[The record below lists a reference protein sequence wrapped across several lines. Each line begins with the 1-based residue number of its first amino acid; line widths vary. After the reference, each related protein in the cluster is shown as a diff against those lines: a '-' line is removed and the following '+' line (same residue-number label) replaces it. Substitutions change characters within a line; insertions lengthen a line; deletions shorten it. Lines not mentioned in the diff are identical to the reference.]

1 MTTFAPHYT
10 PADIK
15 AAKDVSIWAA
25 ATCRSTTALARMIG
39 GSAGTLSAVLRGC
52 YKSSPTP
59 ILARLLQAAGQRLPK
74 GWDALPT
81 AAAPAPAAPNTQIY
95 VPDTQK
101 SVPEPKQICADRP
114 AMTAWEPGAT
124 LAGSDVERK
133 QILKALAKHGS
144 QSPLPRD
151 ALLKRLGDTPA
162 VRLALEALIH
172 ARQVMD
178 AVVITGAERNVVL
191 YTPGRVPVERPGPK
205 VGNRKRG
212 KAISIPPSTRAGRGQ
227 GSRP

>member
-81 AAAPAPAAPNTQIY
+81 AAAPAPAAPNTQ
-95 VPDTQK
+95 K
-101 SVPEPKQICADRP
+101 SVPAPKQICADRP

-124 LAGSDVERK
+124 LASVAAERK

-162 VRLALEALIH
+162 VRLALDALVQ
-172 ARQVMD
+172 AREVMD
-178 AVVITGAERNVVL
+178 AIVITAGERHVVL
-191 YTPGRVPVERPGPK
+191 YIPGHVPVERPGPK
-205 VGNRKRG
+205 AGAKKAKGRG
-212 KAISIPPSTRAGRGQ
+212 EAIRIPPSTRAGRGQ

>member
-52 YKSSPTP
+52 YQSSPTP
-59 ILARLLQAAGQRLPK
+59 ILARLLHAAGQRLPK
-74 GWDALPT
+74 GWEAL
-81 AAAPAPAAPNTQIY
+81 PAAPNTQIN

-124 LAGSDVERK
+124 LASVAAERK
-133 QILKALAKHGS
+133 QILNALAKHGS

-151 ALLKRLGDTPA
+151 ALLKRLSDTPA
-162 VRLALEALIH
+162 VRLALEALIQAH
-172 ARQVMD
+172 EVMD
-178 AVVITGAERNVVL
+178 AVVITGAERHVVVYL
-191 YTPGRVPVERPGPK
+191 PGRVPVERPGPK
-205 VGNRKRG
+205 VGASKRG
-212 KAISIPPSTRAGRGQ
+212 RAIRIPPSTRAGGGQ